1 MDAVADILLEFIHA
15 LTHHVVAS
23 RVVTRKATTRPP
35 TTHVLYGARVD
46 AHDADTSVCAYV
58 ERAFESLRQGVS
70 SGDVHAIGV
79 LVRDDGGEVAES
91 FEFSLDVAKPSP
103 APTEENKRA
112 VRSALST
119 LATWFVLGIDSLATS
134 SPIPVGNARRSF
146 EIIARAASARCPED
160 TWRAEDGDGE
170 DGVCVVKN
178 GHVVKTKRV
187 QNAVFTID
195 VRCTM
200 SRVM

>member
-15 LTHHVVAS
+15 LTHHVIAS
-23 RVVTRKATTRPP
+23 RVVASRAAAAQSQH
-35 TTHVLYGARVD
+35 HVLYGARVK
-46 AHDADTSVCAYV
+46 AHDDDAAVCAYV

-70 SGDVHAIGV
+70 SGDVHTVSV
-79 LVRDDGGEVAES
+79 LVREAGGELTES
-91 FEFSLDVAKPSP
+91 FEFSLDVAAAPEPS
-103 APTEENKRA
+103 EENKRA

-119 LATWFVLGIDSLATS
+119 LATWFVLAVDGLAV
-134 SPIPVGNARRSF
+134 VGNGSSRSF

-178 GHVVKTKRV
+178 CHVVKTKRV

-200 SRVM
+200 ARVM